1 MSAHPDDLTWT
12 QSADPIQVTL
22 DGDIDY
28 RLFGD
33 EQLVAERDRQ
43 RAQLNELT
51 RHPSSS
57 PVVDQLRSSIE
68 REVGRMTDELR
79 GRAQSRHPSS
89 SGLSGRLR
97 SLRSLPWSSRND

>member
-68 REVGRMTDELR
+68 REVGRMTDEL
-79 GRAQSRHPSS
+79 
-89 SGLSGRLR
+89 SGRLR